1 MNNDSSHN
9 YDLAVIYFGMTR
21 SLKSVYESHEK
32 HIFSVLKQNNI
43 SYKTFMH
50 TWNTN
55 NKQRIFNDHIET
67 PVNIND
73 YKIIQPDHYQ
83 IDDQD
88 VFEKSICIKDYF
100 DAQLFHDKGD
110 CEDGEWFPLLIIN
123 HLCSLESQ
131 KRSIQMVESS
141 VSKGNSYKL
150 IMFLR
155 PDVFI
160 KTPLPVESF
169 LLNSDKINI
178 PNENHFEGY
187 NDRFAIMNYENSII
201 YGKRING
208 IKEYRTKYGRIV
220 SEKYI
225 KYILD
230 QHNIKVNL
238 LDFNFDIVRP

>member
-1 MNNDSSHN
+1 MN

-21 SLKSVYESHEK
+21 SLKSVYESHKK

-43 SYKTFMH
+43 SYQTFMH

-67 PVNIND
+67 PIDIND
-73 YKIIQPDHYQ
+73 YKTIQPDYYQ

-88 VFEKSICIKDYF
+88 IFENSICIKDYF

-110 CEDGEWFPLLIIN
+110 CENGEWFPLLILN

-141 VSKGNSYKL
+141 VAKGNSYKL

-155 PDVFI
+155 PDVSI
-160 KTPLPVESF
+160 KTPLPVTSF
-169 LLNSDKINI
+169 LSNTDKINI
-178 PNENHFEGY
+178 PNENHYEGY
-187 NDRFAIMNYENSII
+187 NDRFAIMNYENSIL

-208 IKEYRTKYGRIV
+208 LKQYRKKYGRIV

-230 QHNIKVNL
+230 QHNIKVNM
-238 LDFNFDIVRP
+238 LDFHFDIIRP